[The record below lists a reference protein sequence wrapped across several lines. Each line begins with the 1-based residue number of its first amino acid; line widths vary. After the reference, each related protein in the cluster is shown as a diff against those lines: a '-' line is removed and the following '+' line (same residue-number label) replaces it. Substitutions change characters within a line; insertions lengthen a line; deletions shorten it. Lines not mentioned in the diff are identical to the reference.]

1 MHRRTIALLGG
12 AVFAVAA
19 TLAAFTMLVGDNV
32 PKGVQQTGVADIGGP
47 FTLTDET
54 GARVTEADL
63 HGKPSAIFFGFTF
76 CPDVCPTT
84 LFELSGLIDRLGPE
98 ADEMNWVFVSV
109 DWERDGPQE
118 LQDYLQA
125 FDERIRGFS
134 GTKEEIEA
142 VTEAYKVF
150 YERVPTEGGGDY
162 TINHTASVYLMDVEG
177 GFVGTLGYGEDA
189 DTMLAKLK
197 RLVADA

>member
-1 MHRRTIALLGG
+1 MHRRMIAVLVG

-19 TLAAFTMLVGDNV
+19 TLAVFTMLVVSNA
-32 PKGVQQTGVADIGGP
+32 PNGVQQTGVADIGGP
-47 FTLTDET
+47 FALTDET

-98 ADEMNWVFVSV
+98 ADKMNWVFVSV

-125 FDERIRGFS
+125 FDGRIRGFS

-150 YERVPTEGGGDY
+150 YERVPTEDGGDY
-162 TINHTASVYLMDVEG
+162 TINHTASVYLMDAEG
-177 GFVGTLGYGEDA
+177 GFFGTLGYGEDP